1 MDTEV
6 LEFFKTF
13 SRFEFTLKVSGYLRQ
28 GNNNNASPDWDKF
41 VKNNKERYR
50 PCEGTKLAV
59 KALLS
64 APPNK
69 QKVTEDTNGALDT
82 VWEPM
87 HFDKNVPDLK
97 KLTDIILCIRNNLFH
112 GGKYG
117 HKSWD
122 DKERTSMLLSN
133 AVTVIRDWLMILANG
148 FTKTGAPIFKTS
160 LVIPSMPSLFL
171 AFNAFSMDITSDS
184 FNFIR

>member
-97 KLTDIILCIRNNLFH
+97 KLTDIILCIRNSLFH

-133 AVTVIRDWLMILANG
+133 AVTVIRDWLNLEQQLSAH
-148 FTKTGAPIFKTS
+148 
-160 LVIPSMPSLFL
+160 
-171 AFNAFSMDITSDS
+171 FNDFA
-184 FNFIR
+184 